1 MKNKL
6 FFFLSLCLIQLI
18 TVCSCQDDNESP
30 SPEPSFSITIEG
42 EDTRPVVPQTGGTIT
57 IPFTATGNWT
67 ASLMNDRADSWISLT
82 PSSGSAGDVLL
93 TITAATNDTYDE
105 RNATIVLKCGDDTE
119 NIVVSQ
125 KQRNAIL
132 LSSSKYEVPDA
143 GGEINVEVQANISF
157 EVEIGVDWIERIETR
172 ALTTSSLNFSIATNE
187 TGEPREGEIIIKS
200 GDLSETI
207 HVYQGFDDFIVL
219 TQKDYTL
226 PEEGGTIDVEIR
238 STVDYGVKILDNAN
252 WITEIQTRAVS
263 THTHH
268 YQIAQNE
275 SYDSREAK
283 IVFYSLEDETLAD
296 TVSVYQ
302 VQMGAIVLAK
312 DEYIVDERG
321 GILTFVI
328 QTNVDF
334 EVIIDS
340 PWMIKQIPSTRGL
353 EEYELSFMIADNSEG
368 DDQEGTITIKDKNSD
383 LQQIITIKQIWRSI
397 DREVLIAFYKA
408 TNGDGWTNNE
418 NWCSDKPLR
427 EWYGIG
433 TDGKSRVLSI
443 VLDRNNLIGQFP
455 SNIGDLKQLR
465 YLRLNNNYLY
475 GELPESFYDLTEL
488 EYFSVS
494 NSNFGSEGGT
504 IVIDPN
510 NPEAP
515 TLGRNQLSGTISEK
529 IGNLKNL
536 YEFSVTQNMLEGE
549 LPKAIWKLPKL
560 KALLLTHNK
569 NLYGEIPEDIGNLKN
584 LVQLWLKGNNFSG
597 KLPKAITTLSNLEE
611 LIIDYNAFTG
621 ELPKDIG
628 SLKKLRQF
636 TCHNNLFEGEIPE
649 SICDCLNLEWIAL
662 GNADYIIWAD
672 GRHKLENYN
681 HFIGGLPL
689 NIGNLKK
696 LEDFNAN
703 NNELTGEIPDTFYEL
718 PQIQT
723 FDIGDNNIG
732 GKLSDKIGNLKTMN
746 YFRISDCS
754 IEGNIPET
762 VGELKELDSFCAE
775 NNNLTGNIPVGFAKL
790 PKLEV
795 LKLYGNRLA
804 GVLPKEIVEME
815 LWKRYDIKAE
825 LLEQQEDYTL
835 SIGSDTTTDFSEDGE
850 IVILQKHTLG
860 DGIKLVLMGDAFI
873 DKDMD
878 DGGNYETMMKKAM
891 EAYFSVEPFKSLR
904 NYYDVVYIKAVSKN
918 NQIGQETAFKSRYG
932 EGTYIEGDNDKVME
946 YASKALETNT
956 IDDIQAI
963 VILNDTKYAGTT
975 HMYTNGF
982 SVAYCPYVYGEDQ
995 TFGEIIHHEA
1005 CGHGFGFLA
1014 DEYVNGGTIPSY
1026 EITEQ
1031 QNFYELYGWNANVDF
1046 TSDITRVKW
1055 NRFVTDSRYAV
1066 ENIGAYEGG
1075 LTYAY
1080 GVYRPTESSIMQYNV
1095 GQFNAPSREAIY
1107 KRAMKLAYGES
1118 WTYDYESFV
1127 GFDTPSRTT
1136 TRTIGDIGKPKGFI
1150 PLASPA
1156 IHNYSAVAR

>member
-30 SPEPSFSITIEG
+30 SPETSFSITIEG
-42 EDTRPVVPQTGGTIT
+42 EDTRPVVPQTGGTIS

-67 ASLMNDRADSWISLT
+67 ASLMNDRADSWITLT

-93 TITAATNDTYDE
+93 SITTTANDTYDE
-105 RNATIVLKCGDDTE
+105 RNATVVLRCGDDSE
-119 NIVVSQ
+119 NIVVTQ
-125 KQRNAIL
+125 KQKDAL
-132 LSSSKYEVPDA
+132 LVSSSKYEVEA
-143 GGEINVEVQANISF
+143 EGGDISVEVQANISF

-187 TGEPREGEIIIKS
+187 TGEPREGKIIIKS

-207 HVYQGFDDFIVL
+207 HVYQGFDDLIVL

-465 YLRLNNNYLY
+465 YLRLNDNYLY

-584 LVQLWLKGNNFSG
+584 LVQLWLNGNNFSG

-611 LIIDYNAFTG
+611 LIIGSNAFTG

-628 SLKKLRQF
+628 NLKKLRQF
-636 TCHNNLFEGEIPE
+636 TCGNNLFEGEIPE

-681 HFIGGLPL
+681 HFIGGLPF

-775 NNNLTGNIPVGFAKL
+775 NNNLTGNVPVGFAKL

-795 LKLYGNRLA
+795 LNLYGNRLA

-825 LLEQQEDYTL
+825 LLEQQEGYTL

-904 NYYDVVYIKAVSKN
+904 NYYDVVCIKAVSKN